1 MTNYQLSCYLAEI
14 DGKTFLG
21 DFKTSSG
28 IYDEMFWQTSAYQYM
43 LQEMEPDTKIDGH
56 IIVNIKKDGKLET
69 KESYAYDTNIKGFLG
84 LLVAYKVKNNLKT
97 T

>member
-1 MTNYQLSCYLAEI
+1 
-14 DGKTFLG
+14 
-21 DFKTSSG
+21 
-28 IYDEMFWQTSAYQYM
+28 
-43 LQEMEPDTKIDGH
+43 MEPDTKIDGH